1 MRTPYPDKRERE
13 SSSSIEMTPSPGST
27 TTKSTTSQPSHT
39 GSTTD
44 GSIIHS
50 SPTSNVS
57 STGSTVVESTPSE
70 STDNEASDSQYSE
83 SESESTMTEERG
95 RTDAQWT
102 ITAAAVVV
110 SAAGYGGIISLYH
123 YIFASHYV
131 FTTKVFP
138 QLWRIFTAFLITKP
152 KFGILL
158 DPYFLYQYGS
168 SIERESSRFSQPGDF
183 FVYTMFLASVIAATA
198 GGILN
203 QYTFL
208 PALSLAYA
216 YTFAQDNP
224 TRSVSFFIITFESKY
239 LPFAMLFMTFII
251 DGPDAAAGQLTGLI
265 AAHLYDFLTRIWPT
279 FGGGTNYIRTP
290 QMVKGWFSARPGSV
304 QDRGFGHVVEG
315 RGRTA
320 GAAGSGAPPS
330 AARATG
336 NAWGGMGPGRR
347 LGE

>member
-1 MRTPYPDKRERE
+1 MRKLCECSPFRKAVLAPY
-13 SSSSIEMTPSPGST
+13 
-27 TTKSTTSQPSHT
+27 
-39 GSTTD
+39 
-44 GSIIHS
+44 
-50 SPTSNVS
+50 
-57 STGSTVVESTPSE
+57 
-70 STDNEASDSQYSE
+70 
-83 SESESTMTEERG
+83 
-95 RTDAQWT
+95 
-102 ITAAAVVV
+102 
-110 SAAGYGGIISLYH
+110 
-123 YIFASHYV
+123 
-131 FTTKVFP
+131 
-138 QLWRIFTAFLITKP
+138 
-152 KFGILL
+152 ILL
-158 DPYFLYQYGS
+158 RLLAPLLPCS
-168 SIERESSRFSQPGDF
+168 PCRFDTNVLWNGLVLTVP
-183 FVYTMFLASVIAATA
+183 VKATA

-320 GAAGSGAPPS
+320 SAAGSGAPPS

>member
-1 MRTPYPDKRERE
+1 MDVFWTLPP
-13 SSSSIEMTPSPGST
+13 
-27 TTKSTTSQPSHT
+27 
-39 GSTTD
+39 
-44 GSIIHS
+44 
-50 SPTSNVS
+50 VS
-57 STGSTVVESTPSE
+57 
-70 STDNEASDSQYSE
+70 
-83 SESESTMTEERG
+83 R
-95 RTDAQWT
+95 T
-102 ITAAAVVV
+102 ITALAVAV

-123 YIFASHYV
+123 FIFASDYV
-131 FTTKVFP
+131 FTTRMFP

-152 KFGILL
+152 KFAILL

-183 FVYTMFLASVIAATA
+183 FVYTLFVGSVIAATA

-203 QYTFL
+203 AYTFL

-239 LPFAMLFMTFII
+239 LPFAMLFMSFVI
-251 DGPDAAAGQLTGLI
+251 DGPEAAATQLTGLI

-290 QMVKGWFSARPGSV
+290 DMVKRWFAARPGSV
-304 QDRGFGHVVEG
+304 QSRGFGHVVEG
-315 RGRTA
+315 RGRAA
-320 GAAGSGAPPS
+320 GAPGSNMPSTGRTTGAS
-330 AARATG
+330 TT
-336 NAWGGMGPGRR
+336 WGGMGPGRR

>member
-1 MRTPYPDKRERE
+1 MDVFWTLPP
-13 SSSSIEMTPSPGST
+13 
-27 TTKSTTSQPSHT
+27 
-39 GSTTD
+39 
-44 GSIIHS
+44 
-50 SPTSNVS
+50 VS
-57 STGSTVVESTPSE
+57 
-70 STDNEASDSQYSE
+70 
-83 SESESTMTEERG
+83 R
-95 RTDAQWT
+95 T

-183 FVYTMFLASVIAATA
+183 FVYTMFVASVIAATA

-224 TRSVSFFIITFESKY
+224 TRPVSFFIVTFDSKY
-239 LPFAMLFMTFII
+239 LPFAMLFMSFVI
-251 DGPDAAAGQLTGLI
+251 DGPEAAAGQLTGLI

-290 QMVKGWFSARPGSV
+290 QIVRGWFSATPGSV
-304 QDRGFGHVVEG
+304 QNRGFGHVVEG

-336 NAWGGMGPGRR
+336 SAWGGMGPGRR